1 MRAVRGSLASQDSV
15 PIMAD
20 SVVSK
25 RLALGQRAES
35 LAAAYLEDRG
45 YSILARNWR
54 RPEGELDL
62 VAGRDGL
69 CVFVEVRSRT
79 GTERGHPLETVDARK
94 RSRVRRAA
102 RMYINEEHP
111 AEAVF
116 RFDVVGVT
124 FALDDSPPE
133 IVHIEDAFAA
143 GD

>member
-1 MRAVRGSLASQDSV
+1 
-15 PIMAD
+15 MAD
-20 SVVSK
+20 GVLSK

-35 LAAAYLEDRG
+35 LAAGYLEGLG
-45 YSILARNWR
+45 YIIQARNWR

-62 VAGRDGL
+62 VAFKDGL

-102 RMYINEEHP
+102 RMYLDEERP
-111 AEAVF
+111 VAAVF

-133 IVHIEDAFAA
+133 LVHVEDAF
-143 GD
+143 GSGEG